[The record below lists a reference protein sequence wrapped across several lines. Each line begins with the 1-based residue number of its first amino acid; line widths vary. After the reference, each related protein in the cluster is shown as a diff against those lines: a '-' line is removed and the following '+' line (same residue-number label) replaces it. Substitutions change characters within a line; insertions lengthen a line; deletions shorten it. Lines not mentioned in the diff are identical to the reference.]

1 MPQINPVQEKQM
13 SSNLGMMTGEL
24 QQMDVRGGGD
34 SLWREAAKRLYRDK
48 VALFGGIVIVLLV
61 GLALLAPWL
70 SPHDP
75 NQQYPGGT
83 SSYGMPLPMGTYG
96 KQVTITL
103 AQAPDRAYS
112 VPSTITYL
120 SSDGKYEFTARQN
133 VNFEAGEQSVTV
145 PVNPRRPEMSKAGT
159 DLRLSPT
166 GADLSLL
173 SIPVTTAVL
182 QNQHYFPLGTDA
194 SGRDVM
200 SRLIFGAQVSLQ
212 VGMIAIGI
220 AVFIGTLL
228 GLISGYFGGWVDSA
242 IMRLTDIMMAFPD
255 LLLVMAI
262 VAVVNPGEVKA
273 FQYAQKIGLSP
284 EVIFICIAI
293 SVVSWTQYARLVR
306 SQVLTVREQEFVEAS
321 RSLGAQDSYIMF
333 RHILPN
339 VAAPIIVVATMGI
352 ASAIMTEASL
362 SFLGF
367 GVKVPTASWGSMIND
382 SLGYFR
388 DAPWIPL
395 IPGLA
400 IAITVF
406 AFNLFGD
413 GVRDALDP
421 RLK

>member
-1 MPQINPVQEKQM
+1 M
-13 SSNLGMMTGEL
+13 SSNLGMATGEL
-24 QQMDVRGGGD
+24 QRMPEVRGGGN
-34 SLWREAAKRLYRDK
+34 SLWHEAGRRLLKDK
-48 VALFGGIVIVLLV
+48 VAVVGGIVIVLLV
-61 GLALLAPWL
+61 GLALLAPWI

-75 NQQYPGGT
+75 NTQYPGGT
-83 SSYGMPLPMGTYG
+83 SAYGMPLPMRSHG
-96 KQVTITL
+96 KQLTLTL
-103 AQAPDRAYS
+103 AQPAERAYS
-112 VPSTITYL
+112 VPSTITYT
-120 SSDGKYEFTARQN
+120 SPDGQYEFSTRQN
-133 VNFEAGEQSVTV
+133 IGFEAGQQSVTV
-145 PVNPRRPEMSKAGT
+145 PVNPRRPEMSAAGSG
-159 DLRLSPT
+159 LSLSPA
-166 GADLSLL
+166 GEDVALL
-173 SIPVTTAVL
+173 SIPISAAQL
-182 QNQHYFPLGTDA
+182 ENQHYFPLGTDA
-194 SGRDVM
+194 SGRDVL
-200 SRLIFGAQVSLQ
+200 SRLIYGAQVSLQ
-212 VGMIAIGI
+212 VGMIAIGM
-220 AVFIGTLL
+220 AVLIGTVL
-228 GLISGYFGGWVDSA
+228 GLISGYFGGWIDAA

-262 VAVVNPGEVKA
+262 VAVVNPAEVA
-273 FQYAQKIGLSP
+273 FFQLTQKMGLTP
-284 EVIFICIAI
+284 EVIFICVAI

-306 SQVLTVREQEFVEAS
+306 SQVLSVREQEFIEAS
-321 RSLGAQDSYIMF
+321 RSLGAQYGFIMF

>member
-1 MPQINPVQEKQM
+1 M
-13 SSNLGMMTGEL
+13 SSNLGLATGEL
-24 QQMDVRGGGD
+24 HQMDVKQHDSGGE
-34 SLWREAAKRLYRDK
+34 SLWVEAWKRLLKDK
-48 VALFGGIVIVLLV
+48 VAVFGGIVIILLI
-61 GLALLAPWL
+61 ATAALAPYI

-75 NQQYPGGT
+75 NKQYPGGT
-83 SSYGMPLPMGTYG
+83 SAFGGPLPIGAFG
-96 KQVTITL
+96 KTLTLEL
-103 AQAPDRAYS
+103 AQAPERAYS
-112 VPSTITYL
+112 IPSTL
-120 SSDGKYEFTARQN
+120 SFVSADKQYEFTTRLNIA
-133 VNFEAGEQSVTV
+133 FEPGQKQVKV
-145 PVNPRRPEMSKAGT
+145 DVNPQKADMSKAPDQLVVTPVGD
-159 DLRLSPT
+159 DLAS
-166 GADLSLL
+166 L
-173 SIPVTTAVL
+173 SIPIAKATLVNT
-182 QNQHYFPLGTDA
+182 QSFPLGTDA

-200 SRLIFGAQVSLQ
+200 SRLIFGSQVSLQ
-212 VGMIAIGI
+212 VGVLAIGF
-220 AVFIGTLL
+220 AVLIGAIL
-228 GLISGYFGGWVDSA
+228 GLMSGYFGGWLDVF
-242 IMRLTDIMMAFPD
+242 IMRLTDIMMSFPD

-262 VAVVNPGEVKA
+262 VAIINPGEVKL
-273 FQYAQKIGLSP
+273 FQLTSKIGLTP

-306 SQVLTVREQEFVEAS
+306 SQVLTVREMEFVEAS
-321 RSLGAQDSYIMF
+321 RSLGAKDTQIMF
-333 RHILPN
+333 GHILPN

-367 GVKVPTASWGSMIND
+367 GVKQPTASWGSMINE

>member
-1 MPQINPVQEKQM
+1 M
-13 SSNLGMMTGEL
+13 SSNLGLATGEL
-24 QQMDVRGGGD
+24 QQMDVQSAAVGGE
-34 SLWREAAKRLYRDK
+34 SLWKEALKRLLRDK
-48 VALFGGIVIVLLV
+48 VAIFGGVVILILVIV
-61 GLALLAPWL
+61 AMLAPII

-75 NQQYPGGT
+75 NKQYAGGT
-83 SSYGMPLPMGTYG
+83 SSYGLPLPVGAHG
-96 KQVTITL
+96 KKLVVDL
-103 AQAPDRAYS
+103 ASVPDRAYS
-112 VPSTITYL
+112 LPSTLIFT
-120 SSDGKYEFTARQN
+120 SADGATRYSVRDN
-133 VNFEAGEQSVTV
+133 ISFEAGQKQATIAANPLV
-145 PVNPRRPEMSKAGT
+145 PDMAMAPDQLEVKATGE
-159 DLRLSPT
+159 DLAT
-166 GADLSLL
+166 L
-173 SIPVTTAVL
+173 SIPVASAKL
-182 QNQHYFPLGTDA
+182 MDEFSYPLGTDA
-194 SGRDVM
+194 SGRDVL

-212 VGMIAIGI
+212 VGILAIGI
-220 AVFIGTLL
+220 SVLIGAIL
-228 GLISGYFGGWVDSA
+228 GLISGYFGGWIDAV

-262 VAVVNPGEVKA
+262 VAIINPAEIGF
-273 FQYAQKIGLSP
+273 FQLTAKIGLTP

-293 SVVSWTQYARLVR
+293 AVVSWTQYARLVR
-306 SQVLTVREQEFVEAS
+306 SQVLTVREMEFVEAS
-321 RSLGAQDSYIMF
+321 RSLGAKDTFVMF

-339 VAAPIIVVATMGI
+339 VSAPVIVVATMGI

-367 GVKVPTASWGSMIND
+367 GVKAPTASWGSMINE